1 MIIYI
6 RSLTGRK
13 IEYNIE
19 QYSTVFQLKENIQ
32 EKEGID
38 LSQIRLIL
46 GGKQL
51 NDHENFTNML
61 PGSTIHCILQL
72 RGG

>member
-1 MIIYI
+1 MLVYI

-13 IEYNIE
+13 LEYDIEPSWTILN
-19 QYSTVFQLKENIQ
+19 LKEKIQ
-32 EKEGID
+32 EKEGINLD
-38 LSQIRLIL
+38 QIRLIL
-46 GGKQL
+46 GGRQL
-51 NDHENFTNML
+51 PDNDNFNNIY